1 MRPAVDFL
9 YSEAGANEI
18 RGGSRIQLQ
27 NAKRVILDLRGHNI
41 GLALNERE
49 RGSDQVALML
59 ENNSIVSELT
69 ADNQYRH
76 RPCDP

>member
-41 GLALNERE
+41 GLMLN
-49 RGSDQVALML
+49 V
-59 ENNSIVSELT
+59 NVSGAAIRL
-69 ADNQYRH
+69 R
-76 RPCDP
+76 